1 MEEKQNIKVGVS
13 PTVDNQLAVPT
24 IQSKIALIRDQQVL
38 LDRDLA
44 RFYGVEV
51 SQMNRQ
57 VKRNIERFPE
67 DFMFQLTKAENEALK
82 CQFGISKQRG
92 GDRRLP
98 YAFTEQGVAMLSG
111 LLRSE
116 VAIAA
121 NIMIMRAFVTMRR
134 FLTMNA
140 QIYQRLDRIEGQQ
153 LMDNQWRAE
162 TESKIE
168 TILDK
173 LEEKTPSPTAEQ
185 IFATGCIWDAWQFVS
200 ELIRGAKVRIILIDN
215 YVDDRVLTLL
225 CKRKEGVSATIHTRY
240 NQHFSLDLE
249 KHNQQYSAIT
259 AVQIPHKHHD
269 RFLVIDDVV
278 YLLGAS
284 VKDMGTGLC
293 AITRTGHKAR
303 GNFGD
308 DKVSFYRY

>member
-1 MEEKQNIKVGVS
+1 MEEKQNIKLGVS
-13 PTVDNQLAVPT
+13 PTIDNQLAFHT
-24 IQSKIALIRDQQVL
+24 IQSKIALNRDQQVL

-82 CQFGISKQRG
+82 CQYGISKQRG

-240 NQHFSLDLE
+240 NQHFLLDLE

-278 YLLGAS
+278 YLRGAS

-293 AITRTGHKAR
+293 AITRLVTKPEEILEMI
-303 GNFGD
+303 
-308 DKVSFYRY
+308 K

>member
-1 MEEKQNIKVGVS
+1 MEDKQNIKVGVS

-240 NQHFSLDLE
+240 NQHFLLDLE

-293 AITRTGHKAR
+293 AITRLVTKPEEILEMI
-303 GNFGD
+303 
-308 DKVSFYRY
+308 K

>member
-13 PTVDNQLAVPT
+13 PTVNNQLAVPT

-82 CQFGISKQRG
+82 CQYGISKQRG

-121 NIMIMRAFVTMRR
+121 NIMIMRAFVTMHR

-153 LMDNQWRAE
+153 LIDNQWRAE

-240 NQHFSLDLE
+240 NQHFLLDLE

-293 AITRTGHKAR
+293 AITRLVTKPEEILEMI
-303 GNFGD
+303 
-308 DKVSFYRY
+308 K

>member
-13 PTVDNQLAVPT
+13 PTIDNQLAVPT

-82 CQFGISKQRG
+82 CQYGISKQRG

-240 NQHFSLDLE
+240 NQHFLLDLE

-259 AVQIPHKHHD
+259 AIQIPHKHHD

-293 AITRTGHKAR
+293 AITRLVTKPEEILEMI
-303 GNFGD
+303 
-308 DKVSFYRY
+308 K

>member
-13 PTVDNQLAVPT
+13 PTIDNQLAVPT

-82 CQFGISKQRG
+82 CQYGISKQRG

-240 NQHFSLDLE
+240 NQHFLLDLE

-259 AVQIPHKHHD
+259 AVQIPNKHHD

-293 AITRTGHKAR
+293 AITRLVTKPEEILEMI
-303 GNFGD
+303 
-308 DKVSFYRY
+308 K

>member
-13 PTVDNQLAVPT
+13 PTVDNQLAVPN

-82 CQFGISKQRG
+82 CQYGISKQRG

-153 LMDNQWRAE
+153 LIDNQWRAE

-240 NQHFSLDLE
+240 NQHFLLDLE

-293 AITRTGHKAR
+293 AITRLVTKPEEILEMI
-303 GNFGD
+303 
-308 DKVSFYRY
+308 K

>member
-13 PTVDNQLAVPT
+13 PTIDNQLAVPT

-67 DFMFQLTKAENEALK
+67 DFMFQLTKAENEVLK
-82 CQFGISKQRG
+82 CQYGISKQRG

-240 NQHFSLDLE
+240 NQHFLLDLE

-293 AITRTGHKAR
+293 AITRLVTKPEEILEMI
-303 GNFGD
+303 
-308 DKVSFYRY
+308 K

>member
-13 PTVDNQLAVPT
+13 PTIDNQLAVPT

-82 CQFGISKQRG
+82 CQYGISKQRG

-116 VAIAA
+116 VAIAT

-240 NQHFSLDLE
+240 NQHFLLDLE

-293 AITRTGHKAR
+293 AITRLVTKPEEILEMI
-303 GNFGD
+303 
-308 DKVSFYRY
+308 K

>member
-82 CQFGISKQRG
+82 CQYGISKQRG

-140 QIYQRLDRIEGQQ
+140 QIYLRLDRIEGQQ

-240 NQHFSLDLE
+240 NQHFLLDLE

-293 AITRTGHKAR
+293 AITRLVTKPEEILEMI
-303 GNFGD
+303 
-308 DKVSFYRY
+308 K

>member
-82 CQFGISKQRG
+82 CQYGISKQRG

-240 NQHFSLDLE
+240 NQHFLLDLE

-284 VKDMGTGLC
+284 VKDMGTGVC
-293 AITRTGHKAR
+293 AITRLVTKPEEILEMI
-303 GNFGD
+303 
-308 DKVSFYRY
+308 K

>member
-13 PTVDNQLAVPT
+13 PTIDNQLAVPT

-82 CQFGISKQRG
+82 CQYGISKQRG

-140 QIYQRLDRIEGQQ
+140 QIYQRLDRIEGLQ

-240 NQHFSLDLE
+240 NQHFLLDLE

-293 AITRTGHKAR
+293 AITRLVTKPEEILEMI
-303 GNFGD
+303 
-308 DKVSFYRY
+308 K

>member
-1 MEEKQNIKVGVS
+1 M
-13 PTVDNQLAVPT
+13 AVPT

-82 CQFGISKQRG
+82 CQYGISKQRG

-240 NQHFSLDLE
+240 NQHFLLDLE

-284 VKDMGTGLC
+284 VKDMGNGLC
-293 AITRTGHKAR
+293 AITRLVTKPEEILEMI
-303 GNFGD
+303 
-308 DKVSFYRY
+308 K

>member
-13 PTVDNQLAVPT
+13 PTIDNQLAVPT

-82 CQFGISKQRG
+82 CQYGISKQRG

-140 QIYQRLDRIEGQQ
+140 QIYQRLDRIEGKQ

-240 NQHFSLDLE
+240 NQHFLLDLE

-293 AITRTGHKAR
+293 AITRLVTKPEEILEMI
-303 GNFGD
+303 
-308 DKVSFYRY
+308 K

>member
-13 PTVDNQLAVPT
+13 PTIDNQLAVPT

-82 CQFGISKQRG
+82 CQYGISKQRG

-121 NIMIMRAFVTMRR
+121 NILIMRAFVTMRR

-140 QIYQRLDRIEGQQ
+140 QIYQRLDRIEGLQ

-240 NQHFSLDLE
+240 NQHFLLDLE

-293 AITRTGHKAR
+293 AITRLVTKPEEILEMI
-303 GNFGD
+303 
-308 DKVSFYRY
+308 K

>member
-116 VAIAA
+116 VAIVA

-240 NQHFSLDLE
+240 NQHFLLDLE

-293 AITRTGHKAR
+293 AITRLVTKPEEILEMI
-303 GNFGD
+303 
-308 DKVSFYRY
+308 K

>member
-13 PTVDNQLAVPT
+13 PTIDNQLAVPT

-82 CQFGISKQRG
+82 CQYGISKQRG

-121 NIMIMRAFVTMRR
+121 NIMIMRTFVTMRR

-240 NQHFSLDLE
+240 NQHFLLDLE

-293 AITRTGHKAR
+293 AITRLVTKPEEILEMI
-303 GNFGD
+303 
-308 DKVSFYRY
+308 K

>member
-82 CQFGISKQRG
+82 CQYGISKQRG

-153 LMDNQWRAE
+153 LIDNQWRAE

-240 NQHFSLDLE
+240 NQHILLDLE

-293 AITRTGHKAR
+293 AITRLVTKPEEILEMI
-303 GNFGD
+303 
-308 DKVSFYRY
+308 K

>member
-13 PTVDNQLAVPT
+13 PTIDNQLAVPT

-82 CQFGISKQRG
+82 CQYGISKQRG

-98 YAFTEQGVAMLSG
+98 YTFTEQGVAMLSG

-240 NQHFSLDLE
+240 NQHFLLDLE

-293 AITRTGHKAR
+293 AITRLVTKPEEILEMI
-303 GNFGD
+303 
-308 DKVSFYRY
+308 K

>member
-1 MEEKQNIKVGVS
+1 
-13 PTVDNQLAVPT
+13 
-24 IQSKIALIRDQQVL
+24 
-38 LDRDLA
+38 
-44 RFYGVEV
+44 
-51 SQMNRQ
+51 
-57 VKRNIERFPE
+57 
-67 DFMFQLTKAENEALK
+67 
-82 CQFGISKQRG
+82 
-92 GDRRLP
+92 
-98 YAFTEQGVAMLSG
+98 
-111 LLRSE
+111 
-116 VAIAA
+116 
-121 NIMIMRAFVTMRR
+121 MRAFVTMRR

-173 LEEKTPSPTAEQ
+173 LEEKAPSPTAEQ

-240 NQHFSLDLE
+240 NQHFLLDLE

-293 AITRTGHKAR
+293 AITRLVTKPEEILEMI
-303 GNFGD
+303 
-308 DKVSFYRY
+308 K

>member
-13 PTVDNQLAVPT
+13 PTIDNQLAVPT

-67 DFMFQLTKAENEALK
+67 DFMFQLTKAENDALK
-82 CQFGISKQRG
+82 CQYGISKQRG

-240 NQHFSLDLE
+240 NQHFLLDLE

-269 RFLVIDDVV
+269 RFLVIDDVA

-293 AITRTGHKAR
+293 AITRLVTKPEEILEMI
-303 GNFGD
+303 
-308 DKVSFYRY
+308 K

>member
-67 DFMFQLTKAENEALK
+67 DFMFQLTKAENDALK
-82 CQFGISKQRG
+82 CQYGISKQRG

-168 TILDK
+168 TISDK

-240 NQHFSLDLE
+240 NQHFLLDLE

-293 AITRTGHKAR
+293 AITRLVTKPEEILEMI
-303 GNFGD
+303 
-308 DKVSFYRY
+308 K

>member
-13 PTVDNQLAVPT
+13 PTIDNQLAVPT

-82 CQFGISKQRG
+82 CQYGISKQRG

-240 NQHFSLDLE
+240 NQHFLLDLE
-249 KHNQQYSAIT
+249 KHNQQYSEIT

-293 AITRTGHKAR
+293 AITRLVTKPEEILEMI
-303 GNFGD
+303 
-308 DKVSFYRY
+308 K

>member
-13 PTVDNQLAVPT
+13 PTADNQLAVPT

-82 CQFGISKQRG
+82 CQYGISKQRG

-240 NQHFSLDLE
+240 NQHFLLDLE

-293 AITRTGHKAR
+293 AITRLVTKPEEILEMI
-303 GNFGD
+303 
-308 DKVSFYRY
+308 K

>member
-13 PTVDNQLAVPT
+13 PTIDNQLAVPT

-82 CQFGISKQRG
+82 CQYGISKQRG

-168 TILDK
+168 TIFDK

-215 YVDDRVLTLL
+215 YVDDRILTLL

-240 NQHFSLDLE
+240 NQHFLLDLE

-293 AITRTGHKAR
+293 AITRLVTKPEEILEMI
-303 GNFGD
+303 
-308 DKVSFYRY
+308 K

>member
-13 PTVDNQLAVPT
+13 PTIDNQLAVPT
-24 IQSKIALIRDQQVL
+24 IQSKIGLIRDQQVL

-82 CQFGISKQRG
+82 CQYGISKQRG

-240 NQHFSLDLE
+240 NQHFLLDLE

-293 AITRTGHKAR
+293 AITRLVTKPEEILEMI
-303 GNFGD
+303 
-308 DKVSFYRY
+308 K

>member
-13 PTVDNQLAVPT
+13 PTIDNQLAVPT

-82 CQFGISKQRG
+82 CQYGISKQRG

-240 NQHFSLDLE
+240 NQHFLLDLE

-269 RFLVIDDVV
+269 RFLVIDDVA

-293 AITRTGHKAR
+293 AITRLVTKPEEILEMI
-303 GNFGD
+303 
-308 DKVSFYRY
+308 K

>member
-82 CQFGISKQRG
+82 CQYGISKQRG

-240 NQHFSLDLE
+240 NQHFLLDLE

-293 AITRTGHKAR
+293 AITRLVTKPEEILEML
-303 GNFGD
+303 
-308 DKVSFYRY
+308 K

>member
-67 DFMFQLTKAENEALK
+67 DFMFQLTKAENETLK
-82 CQFGISKQRG
+82 CQYGISKQRG

-240 NQHFSLDLE
+240 NQHFLLDLE

-259 AVQIPHKHHD
+259 AVQIPHKHHE

-293 AITRTGHKAR
+293 AITRLVTKPEEILEMI
-303 GNFGD
+303 
-308 DKVSFYRY
+308 K

>member
-1 MEEKQNIKVGVS
+1 MEDKQNIKVGVS
-13 PTVDNQLAVPT
+13 PTIDNQLAVPT

-82 CQFGISKQRG
+82 CQYGISKQRG

-240 NQHFSLDLE
+240 NQHFLLDLE

-293 AITRTGHKAR
+293 AITRLVTKPEEILEMI
-303 GNFGD
+303 
-308 DKVSFYRY
+308 K

>member
-67 DFMFQLTKAENEALK
+67 DFMFQLTKAENDALK
-82 CQFGISKQRG
+82 CQYGISKQRG

-153 LMDNQWRAE
+153 LIDNQWRAE

-240 NQHFSLDLE
+240 NQHFLLDLE

-293 AITRTGHKAR
+293 AITRLVTKPEEVLEMI
-303 GNFGD
+303 
-308 DKVSFYRY
+308 K

>member
-67 DFMFQLTKAENEALK
+67 DFMFQLTKAENDALK
-82 CQFGISKQRG
+82 CQYGISKQRG

-121 NIMIMRAFVTMRR
+121 NIMIMRAFVTMRH

-240 NQHFSLDLE
+240 NQHFLLDLE

-293 AITRTGHKAR
+293 AITRLVTKPEEILEMI
-303 GNFGD
+303 
-308 DKVSFYRY
+308 K

>member
-13 PTVDNQLAVPT
+13 PTIDNQLAVPT

-82 CQFGISKQRG
+82 CQYGISKQRG

-240 NQHFSLDLE
+240 NQHFLLDLE

-293 AITRTGHKAR
+293 AITRLVTTPEEILEMIK
-303 GNFGD
+303 
-308 DKVSFYRY
+308 

>member
-13 PTVDNQLAVPT
+13 PTIDNQLAVPT

-82 CQFGISKQRG
+82 CQYGISKQRG

-240 NQHFSLDLE
+240 NQHFLLDLE

-259 AVQIPHKHHD
+259 AVQIPHKQHD

-293 AITRTGHKAR
+293 AITRLVTKPEEILEMI
-303 GNFGD
+303 
-308 DKVSFYRY
+308 K

>member
-13 PTVDNQLAVPT
+13 PTIDNQLAVPT

-82 CQFGISKQRG
+82 CQYGISKQRG

-240 NQHFSLDLE
+240 NQHFLLDLE
-249 KHNQQYSAIT
+249 KHNQQHSAIT

-293 AITRTGHKAR
+293 AITRLVTKPEEILEMI
-303 GNFGD
+303 
-308 DKVSFYRY
+308 K